1 MHGIVAQLN
10 SFVKTE
16 TSFQLTA
23 GMIGSLLYL
32 HYFLLATLETGTLV
46 SFVVIRLVWQSN
58 SGNNLLNAA
67 VARNFQFVGLVKH
80 MAVVLVFV

>member
-1 MHGIVAQLN
+1 MHGIVAKLN

-16 TSFQLTA
+16 TNFELTA
-23 GMIGSLLYL
+23 RMIGSLLYL

-46 SFVVIRLVWQSN
+46 PFDVIRLVWQSN

-67 VARNFQFVGLVKH
+67 VARNFQLVGVVKH